1 MTDNLKDAFLSKEV
15 LVDIE
20 TIKIDTTL
28 SKEERIQSYIQ
39 QIKNP
44 YWCKCKDIIIESV
57 FSDTEVTISQRMKQ
71 YIELMSETGYEAFTY
86 NQAQ

>member
-1 MTDNLKDAFLSKEV
+1 MTDKLKDAFLSKEV

-44 YWCKCKDIIIESV
+44 YWCKCK
-57 FSDTEVTISQRMKQ
+57 QLLK
-71 YIELMSETGYEAFTY
+71 ELILIVAVRPLRIFLHIPYFA
-86 NQAQ
+86 

>member
-1 MTDNLKDAFLSKEV
+1 MVDKLKESFLSKQV

-20 TIKIDTTL
+20 TIKVDPAL
-28 SKEERIQSYIQ
+28 SKEERIKSYIQ

-86 NQAQ
+86 NQTQ

>member
-1 MTDNLKDAFLSKEV
+1 MFALLALAD
-15 LVDIE
+15 
-20 TIKIDTTL
+20 
-28 SKEERIQSYIQ
+28 
-39 QIKNP
+39 
-44 YWCKCKDIIIESV
+44 WCKCKDIIIESV